1 MKNVILSFG
10 VVLGLLGGPAI
21 ADSTDQSGQTG
32 LETLSEAQLDAL
44 VSILS
49 GLPRQ

>member
-21 ADSTDQSGQTG
+21 ADSTDQSSPTN
-32 LETLSEAQLDAL
+32 LETLSETQLDAL

>member
-1 MKNVILSFG
+1 MRNLFLALGVALSLSALPAVAGSSG
-10 VVLGLLGGPAI
+10 VAEP
-21 ADSTDQSGQTG
+21 TD
-32 LETLSEAQLDAL
+32 LETLSDAQLDAL

>member
-1 MKNVILSFG
+1 MKNVILALG
-10 VVLGLLGGPAI
+10 VALSLAASPALAI
-21 ADSTDQSGQTG
+21 TSGTTDPVD
-32 LETLSEAQLDAL
+32 LETLSDAQLDAL

>member
-1 MKNVILSFG
+1 MKSAIMSLALVISLIASPAVAVTSG
-10 VVLGLLGGPAI
+10 VSNP
-21 ADSTDQSGQTG
+21 TD
-32 LETLSEAQLDAL
+32 LKTLSDAQLDAL